1 MSNPDALVEAY
12 TQAFETMRYYGNLRF
27 TVLTAFI
34 LMSGGLF
41 TAALRPTKGLTMSF
55 RLASFAGILL
65 AIVFGTFEWRIA
77 ANFDFYGSKTE
88 QIGRLLQMNED
99 IVSRPSASNTWRWVA
114 SVFVLTIYVG
124 AGIMWLT
131 LVWHK
136 WKGESRVHRTNAPN
150 KLTEAVSN
158 PPKIE

>member
-88 QIGRLLQMNED
+88 QIGRNL
-99 IVSRPSASNTWRWVA
+99 RFT
-114 SVFVLTIYVG
+114 VLTAFILMSGGPFHRRSQTNEGTHHVISFGFVRRNIVG
-124 AGIMWLT
+124 DSLRH
-131 LVWHK
+131 L
-136 WKGESRVHRTNAPN
+136 
-150 KLTEAVSN
+150 
-158 PPKIE
+158 